1 MIVGRI
7 LHAFHSF
14 CVQVRGWVVPALNGD
29 RKWSWQY
36 LKPQDPV
43 GLFHLATWTWLNSL
57 CKMKSWSRE
66 IYLLKSSSSYSGRCE
81 SETGVLVSCLPSPRS
96 PAPGTEAAGLLSVRA
111 DLAAWEG
118 AAAAWALHK
127 FPASEKR
134 GFPPTYFQQRI
145 RGKEVLPLEC
155 HLDFCVIFQGGL
167 RDCPL
172 KHKDSDEIQ
181 EWSLVWK
188 ICHFRVNQT

>member
-1 MIVGRI
+1 MIVGRV

-14 CVQVRGWVVPALNGD
+14 CLQVRGWVVPALNGD
-29 RKWSWQY
+29 RKWLWQY

-96 PAPGTEAAGLLSVRA
+96 PAPGTEAAGLLRV
-111 DLAAWEG
+111 LFGQTW
-118 AAAAWALHK
+118 LL
-127 FPASEKR
+127 
-134 GFPPTYFQQRI
+134 
-145 RGKEVLPLEC
+145 GKELRLPGHYISSQPQRKEDFLQPIFSKGLEAKKFC
-155 HLDFCVIFQGGL
+155 H
-167 RDCPL
+167 
-172 KHKDSDEIQ
+172 
-181 EWSLVWK
+181 
-188 ICHFRVNQT
+188 